1 MPEGGGSN
9 VARGRNGRARPR
21 RSLPRS
27 LPPAARGRL
36 SVGRGG
42 GRCHRPPS
50 PAGRVPQGGGRKR
63 GPGTKAGLH
72 VDAVPGSTYRHSRD
86 PSSQP
91 PPPPP
96 PPPPPEGLHS
106 QWQETHS
113 WMTPLWREAAI
124 HGLTGW
130 KAKPL
135 TRADLDSNLV
145 SMVPGGGVGQAGRSS
160 KNEIRTGAMDRKRRA
175 TGCLRVFPILGSR
188 VSGLGSRGRL
198 GSRGALS
205 GFRVRS
211 GWDVLCIVV

>member
-1 MPEGGGSN
+1 MP
-9 VARGRNGRARPR
+9 
-21 RSLPRS
+21 
-27 LPPAARGRL
+27 PP
-36 SVGRGG
+36 
-42 GRCHRPPS
+42 PI
-50 PAGRVPQGGGRKR
+50 AGREGAAGGGGRKR

-86 PSSQP
+86 PSSQ
-91 PPPPP
+91 PPPP

-175 TGCLRVFPILGSR
+175 TGCLRVFPILGSQ
-188 VSGLGSRGRL
+188 SRGRL

-205 GFRVRS
+205 GFRVQGS
-211 GWDVLCIVV
+211 FGMGCAMHTLASTTNSTTSNSSSVVLRKCCDHTLVAD

>member
-1 MPEGGGSN
+1 M
-9 VARGRNGRARPR
+9 
-21 RSLPRS
+21 
-27 LPPAARGRL
+27 
-36 SVGRGG
+36 
-42 GRCHRPPS
+42 
-50 PAGRVPQGGGRKR
+50 GGGRKR

-86 PSSQP
+86 PSSQ
-91 PPPPP
+91 PP

-175 TGCLRVFPILGSR
+175 TGCLRVFPILGSQVSGASR
-188 VSGLGSRGRL
+188 VSGSAFGVQG
-198 GSRGALS
+198 S
-205 GFRVRS
+205 GFVRNGMCYAYS
-211 GWDVLCIVV
+211 S

>member
-1 MPEGGGSN
+1 MSPAEGTAARAPAAASRGPSHPPPAGDYPSAGEEGDATAPHRRPGGCR
-9 VARGRNGRARPR
+9 RGGCPSKGRAPMAPR
-21 RSLPRS
+21 LPSSRW
-27 LPPAARGRL
+27 AASQG
-36 SVGRGG
+36 
-42 GRCHRPPS
+42 
-50 PAGRVPQGGGRKR
+50 GGGRKR

-86 PSSQP
+86 PSSQ
-91 PPPPP
+91 PP

-145 SMVPGGGVGQAGRSS
+145 SMVPGGGGR
-160 KNEIRTGAMDRKRRA
+160 
-175 TGCLRVFPILGSR
+175 P
-188 VSGLGSRGRL
+188 
-198 GSRGALS
+198 
-205 GFRVRS
+205 
-211 GWDVLCIVV
+211 GW

>member
-1 MPEGGGSN
+1 MP
-9 VARGRNGRARPR
+9 
-21 RSLPRS
+21 
-27 LPPAARGRL
+27 PP
-36 SVGRGG
+36 
-42 GRCHRPPS
+42 PI
-50 PAGRVPQGGGRKR
+50 AGREGAAGGGGRKR

-188 VSGLGSRGRL
+188 VSGLGSRVSGASRVS
-198 GSRGALS
+198 GSAFGVQVSFGMGCAMH
-205 GFRVRS
+205 
-211 GWDVLCIVV
+211 